1 MKWCANYS
9 DGTRLM
15 QYEGD
20 KENPYIAI
28 ERDKLESFDM
38 LDDSDKLVL
47 SISIE
52 RPTQKLIC
60 RRRAVITLTGIP
72 VSTVWLVGWH
82 ENINGTSVK
91 SICYIYEDGHIELA
105 GAKDNVQLIPQEES

>member
-28 ERDKLESFDM
+28 ERDKLVSFDI
-38 LDDSDKLVL
+38 LDNSEKLVL
-47 SISIE
+47 SVSME

-60 RRRAVITLTGIP
+60 RRRNTISLTGVP
-72 VSTVWLVGWH
+72 LKEVWLVGWH
-82 ENINGTSVK
+82 ENIGGKSIK
-91 SICYIYEDGHIELA
+91 SICYLYEDGHIELA
-105 GAKDNVQLIPQEES
+105 GEKSDIELIPQEEN